1 MRDDVRAELVY
12 GGNGVRGREG
22 HGGDLQHR
30 DIIFV
35 VADAVNVLAR
45 HAEERREPQDHAAL
59 GRAGGG
65 QLEQMLVGVDQLILP
80 PPRARED
87 ESPHGIKHWKVLFK
101 KDLDD
106 GQINVGEALH
116 HLHGRAGQM
125 LVVADVAVGIH
136 RVDAAV
142 VMVDLEGERRE
153 PREHLSHVVVDR
165 LAEKR
170 GVEVFIG
177 AEVVDRRAVGDDARR
192 AHRHVLGVVHERG
205 QRAAG
210 GDGEQ
215 AAILDEVVQRLA
227 VARTHGRD
235 VGAVVERGL
244 GVDER
249 VVKVAGEQHMVEF
262 LHGEAL
268 SCRFLF
274 LTPQYTTAAGKSNA
288 FRAAHDLPAHGGKAA
303 CIAASRFS
311 YGS

>member
-1 MRDDVRAELVY
+1 
-12 GGNGVRGREG
+12 
-22 HGGDLQHR
+22 
-30 DIIFV
+30 
-35 VADAVNVLAR
+35 
-45 HAEERREPQDHAAL
+45 
-59 GRAGGG
+59 
-65 QLEQMLVGVDQLILP
+65 MLVGVDELVLAP
-80 PPRARED
+80 PGARED
-87 ESPHGIKHWKVLFK
+87 EGPHGIEHRKVLFK

-170 GVEVFIG
+170 GVEVFVG
-177 AEVVDRRAVGDDARR
+177 AEIIDRRAVGDDARR

-215 AAILDEVVQRLA
+215 AAVLDEVVQRLA

-268 SCRFLF
+268 PYRFLF
-274 LTPQYTTAAGKSNA
+274 APQYTTAAGKSNA

-303 CIAASRFS
+303 CSAASRFS

>member
-1 MRDDVRAELVY
+1 
-12 GGNGVRGREG
+12 
-22 HGGDLQHR
+22 
-30 DIIFV
+30 
-35 VADAVNVLAR
+35 
-45 HAEERREPQDHAAL
+45 
-59 GRAGGG
+59 
-65 QLEQMLVGVDQLILP
+65 MLVGVDELVLAP
-80 PPRARED
+80 PGAREN
-87 ESPHGIKHWKVLFK
+87 EGPHGIEHRKVLFK

-106 GQINVGEALH
+106 GQINVSEALH

-142 VMVDLEGERRE
+142 VMVDLEGECRE
-153 PREHLSHVVVDR
+153 PREHLGHVVVDG
-165 LAEKR
+165 LAEEG

-215 AAILDEVVQRLA
+215 AAVLDEVVQRLA

-288 FRAAHDLPAHGGKAA
+288 FRAAHGLPAHRGKAA

>member
-1 MRDDVRAELVY
+1 
-12 GGNGVRGREG
+12 
-22 HGGDLQHR
+22 
-30 DIIFV
+30 
-35 VADAVNVLAR
+35 
-45 HAEERREPQDHAAL
+45 
-59 GRAGGG
+59 
-65 QLEQMLVGVDQLILP
+65 
-80 PPRARED
+80 
-87 ESPHGIKHWKVLFK
+87 
-101 KDLDD
+101 
-106 GQINVGEALH
+106 
-116 HLHGRAGQM
+116 M

-142 VMVDLEGERRE
+142 VMVDLEGECRE
-153 PREHLSHVVVDR
+153 PREHLGHVVVDR

-215 AAILDEVVQRLA
+215 AAVLDEVVQRLA

-262 LHGEAL
+262 LHGRPFLTGFFSLPSIPRLREKATPFAQHTICL
-268 SCRFLF
+268 PIEEKPLF
-274 LTPQYTTAAGKSNA
+274 LWFIVQQDDAAIV
-288 FRAAHDLPAHGGKAA
+288 P
-303 CIAASRFS
+303 
-311 YGS
+311 YG